1 MCVCTEQ
8 CVDGCMC
15 VVKCACRKMCRIVW
29 CGVCELNRVC
39 VDLNSAWECGV
50 NRFCGVCELNSMCVC
65 VCVKK
70 PKTGRNLNKC
80 LKNFDAITESRH
92 CRILVV

>member
-1 MCVCTEQ
+1 MVRMCGLKIVC
-8 CVDGCMC
+8 
-15 VVKCACRKMCRIVW
+15 
-29 CGVCELNRVC
+29 CGVCGLNRVC

-50 NRFCGVCELNSMCVC
+50 NRLCGVCELNSMCVC
-65 VCVKK
+65 VCVCIKK
-70 PKTGRNLNKC
+70 PRTGRNLNKC